1 MADALIDQE
10 ALSALEVAGEGEELT
25 KLAERLDKASTAYGM
40 ELSTEKTKVM
50 TKNISGIKKEIKE
63 NRQKLE
69 TATSFKYMGSIVSDE
84 SSKPDSADDSSIG
97 KVKTSLERQE
107 YFSQFQG
114 TTDVLPCRNHL
125 PVCYVNHESSLQS
138 FKQEYKP
145 WK

>member
-69 TATSFKYMGSIVSDE
+69 TATSFKYLGSVQ
-84 SSKPDSADDSSIG
+84 DSTDNSSIH
-97 KVKTSLERQE
+97 KVETSFEWQE
-107 YFSQFQG
+107 YFSQFQE
-114 TTDVLPCRNHL
+114 TTDVQLYHIHL
-125 PVCYVNHESSLQS
+125 PVCLWIMDPCSRTPKKNTSHGS
-138 FKQEYKP
+138 
-145 WK
+145 